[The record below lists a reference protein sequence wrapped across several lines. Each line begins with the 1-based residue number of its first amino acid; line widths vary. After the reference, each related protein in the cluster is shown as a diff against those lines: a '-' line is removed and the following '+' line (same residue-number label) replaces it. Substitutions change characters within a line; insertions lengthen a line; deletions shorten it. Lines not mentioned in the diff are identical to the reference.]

1 MDAGTNELADYII
14 AERDRLALLGTPLGS
29 TDKDALSPYFE
40 PSLLNSVRVVIGES
54 IREPGFAARFRAAG
68 LSVPEFSLAD
78 AVTLD
83 RVIVAKQPLS
93 RFTLFH
99 ELVHV
104 VQWRILG
111 IDSFAQRYLL
121 EYRNH
126 GYDSMPLERMAVK
139 LARRYEAG
147 ELFSVEEAINDAV

>member
-1 MDAGTNELADYII
+1 MDAGTNELADYIV
-14 AERDRLALLGTPLGS
+14 AERDRLALLGTPVGS

-40 PSLLNSVRVVIGES
+40 PSLLNSVRVVTGES

-111 IDSFAQRYLL
+111 LILSRNATCSSTGSWLRLHAPGTNGRCACVPLRSWGAIQR
-121 EYRNH
+121 RR
-126 GYDSMPLERMAVK
+126 GYQ
-139 LARRYEAG
+139 
-147 ELFSVEEAINDAV
+147 